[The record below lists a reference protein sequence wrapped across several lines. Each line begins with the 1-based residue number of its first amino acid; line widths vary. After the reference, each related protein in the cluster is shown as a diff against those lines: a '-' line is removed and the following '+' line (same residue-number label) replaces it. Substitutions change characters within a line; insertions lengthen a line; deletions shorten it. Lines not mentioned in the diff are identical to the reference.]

1 MLIIGAKGF
10 AKELLEVLIYTDPAC
25 PITFFDNLST
35 DLPDLLYKKY
45 RVVRSIDSLP
55 DFFAHDPGFTL
66 GIGGT
71 SIRKELCDI
80 MLKNGGV
87 LKTVISPYARVGR
100 FDTIVGDGCT
110 VMTGA
115 VITNNIKLGRG
126 CLVNVNSS
134 IAHDCDIGEFCDI
147 APGVA
152 IAGNVIIGN
161 YCALGIGSVILP
173 GTRLGNHVIVGA
185 GAVVTKDVPD
195 NTTVVGI
202 PARPISKKM

>member
-10 AKELLEVLIYTDPAC
+10 AKELLEELIRMDPAC
-25 PITFFDNLST
+25 PVTVFDNLST

-45 RVVRSIDSLP
+45 SVVRSIDALAA
-55 DFFAHDPGFTL
+55 FFAADPGFVL

-71 SIRKELCDI
+71 SIRKDLCDI

-87 LKTVISPYARVGR
+87 LKHVISPYAKVGH
-100 FDTIVGDGCT
+100 FDTVVGDGCT
-110 VMTGA
+110 IMTGA

-134 IAHDCDIGEFCDI
+134 IAHDCNIGEFCDL

-152 IAGNVIIGN
+152 IAGNVTIGN
-161 YCALGIGSVILP
+161 YCALGIGSVVLP
-173 GTRLGNHVIVGA
+173 GTTLGNNVIVGA

-202 PARPISKKM
+202 PARPITTKK